1 MLCVV
6 RVTCLKCILVV
17 LLKMNHVTVNSL
29 NAIFFLQ
36 IFETATIINYS
47 CFGEVVLLGIQPYC
61 MWKIDKNMKPKI
73 RYSKENHKC
82 KV

>member
-1 MLCVV
+1 MCSCGPFKNESCDGEFIECHL
-6 RVTCLKCILVV
+6 
-17 LLKMNHVTVNSL
+17 
-29 NAIFFLQ
+29 FLQ